1 MFLYLGNKLQ
11 ILQKQAIKTVNNKEK
26 RVTEND
32 VISTILEIG
41 KSDVETGYTIIDI
54 IPDIFE
60 LDSGEMVKE
69 PIGKKSSKI
78 ILYAQAIIAKKLYI
92 SELKNV
98 FEKAGLSIDG
108 YSPKILA
115 EKDFYCEEKEKKEDL
130 LIMDMGYRKTDI
142 GLFIKGTFIHADT
155 FDIGGNDITTDI
167 EYIFNIGHSEAEKLK
182 TSYNVALKEYV
193 KNDNNISLS
202 TVVTTDPNKRTIK
215 PSDISGVIQGRL
227 TDTIEKIFIKLRE
240 IGLDR
245 YIKKIIIVGQ
255 TLERIDKTD
264 VLISNITGI
273 DVRKATIKNIIKLDE
288 NYKDAYSII
297 KYFASKPFAKSIAS
311 NVGTEEEKSGLKRL
325 MNKIK
330 EFFYT

>member
-11 ILQKQAIKTVNNKEK
+11 ILQKQAIKTVNNKEQ

-78 ILYAQAIIAKKLYI
+78 TLYAQAIIAKKLYI

-115 EKDFYCEEKEKKEDL
+115 EKDFYCEEREKK
-130 LIMDMGYRKTDI
+130 
-142 GLFIKGTFIHADT
+142 
-155 FDIGGNDITTDI
+155 
-167 EYIFNIGHSEAEKLK
+167 
-182 TSYNVALKEYV
+182 
-193 KNDNNISLS
+193 
-202 TVVTTDPNKRTIK
+202 
-215 PSDISGVIQGRL
+215 
-227 TDTIEKIFIKLRE
+227 
-240 IGLDR
+240 
-245 YIKKIIIVGQ
+245 
-255 TLERIDKTD
+255 DK
-264 VLISNITGI
+264 
-273 DVRKATIKNIIKLDE
+273 
-288 NYKDAYSII
+288 
-297 KYFASKPFAKSIAS
+297 
-311 NVGTEEEKSGLKRL
+311 EEKRD
-325 MNKIK
+325 
-330 EFFYT
+330 